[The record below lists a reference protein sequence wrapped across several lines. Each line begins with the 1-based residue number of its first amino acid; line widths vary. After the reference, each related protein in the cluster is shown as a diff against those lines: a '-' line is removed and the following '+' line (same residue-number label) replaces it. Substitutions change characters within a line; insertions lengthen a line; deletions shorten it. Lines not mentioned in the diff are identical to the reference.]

1 MDRPTSF
8 VEVARLAREGQRAN
22 ALSGLLEQFIE
33 EAVPGRDEARMLAEL
48 KRTRGITRL
57 SELCRNDVDTYV
69 LNHFGGP
76 LRGRVAVGLWDWI
89 RRCFPPGAPRQSAPS
104 PDRSTRASQTPASP
118 PPASRPLPPIVPG
131 ERAQTPTQ
139 LRAWAEEHQ
148 VVPFLGFPAPPSAG
162 STRDEGREP
171 DLDPLTIEQVLL
183 RKPAPG
189 PLATRPEPRLKLAWD
204 ELLRFADN
212 VAHLEQRAGER
223 WRRRVPPATG
233 AALALAELLRRRR
246 EEASRLPARPR
257 GSFVPAPL
265 RFFDHPPRLVY
276 DEGEDPRSAVVL
288 GYRPPQLVTIRL
300 GGFSAGELSV
310 TCACDDQAT
319 GCAHVPAA
327 LDAAL
332 ELCDDPELPAHVDL
346 MAVLGVPSWQRL
358 VSRLDENLGKLRVRP
373 PDSRLVW
380 CVGRDDAPGKPPRLE
395 ARVVRDLPDGPAFA
409 ERLVLRDLEG
419 RVDLLADPIDA
430 RAAALLRLGLEEGRA
445 AQKTADTAR
454 IFRVLET
461 LAGAPNVYGLDEG
474 GDRGRVEVR
483 RVRPT
488 AVFHSSADGSVGVK
502 LRLGDRL
509 LTGEELSELAP
520 DRRHVFL
527 VDPGAGRCD
536 IALIESRWQALVDA
550 LVFCPGPLPPE
561 GAEQL
566 LRRLHLL
573 QPEIE
578 VELPPD
584 LRGET
589 RPAAPTLVFRLTP
602 KSGDGAAGLW
612 VEVSVRPVAGGPVWA
627 PGDGPDMLLHQE
639 NGQRVSVMRDFAA
652 ERERARAALV
662 AVGLLPEGEPARL
675 FRFDVAEQQRAL
687 EIVQALHDGLPDV
700 VAEWA
705 QDSWKVR
712 RLRRADLRVRV
723 DGGQDWLR
731 VQGGFELD
739 GENVPL
745 QSLIEALRQRRRYLP
760 LGPQRFAIIEGDLRA
775 RLEAAMDH
783 LHPTRTGVEM
793 LAAAAPAL
801 DDLVGDPAFL
811 TFADAAR
818 AQMDRLRRAQQHEP
832 VVPDRLQATL
842 RPYQEAGFRWMSK
855 LASAGVGACLA
866 DDMGLGK
873 TVQVLAVLLERA
885 PVGPVLVV
893 APTSV
898 TQVWM
903 QQAARFAPDLT
914 LRRYA
919 GSDRQRA
926 LVGLGPRHL
935 VIASYGVVVRDVE
948 PLGQITWAAL
958 VLDEAQALKNAR
970 SNRARAVRALPAG
983 WRLALTGTPIENH
996 LGELWSIFKIV
1007 SPAVLGG
1014 WDWFRER
1021 FATPIE
1027 RGTDDSRRVALARV
1041 IGPYLLRRTKE
1052 AVAPEL
1058 PPRLEVER
1066 FVELSPDER
1075 RLYEQIRLASL
1086 AAIGRV
1092 RDATSRDAVA
1102 HDDRFQILAALTR
1115 LRQLACHP
1123 RLLDDSSPVGSSK
1136 LDALVEILTTQKETG
1151 HHTLVFSQFTRLLDL
1166 AEPAIAAAGLRFL
1179 RLDGTTPADERER
1192 RVAAFQAGG
1201 ADVFLISLRAGG
1213 FGLTLTAADT
1223 VVHLDP
1229 WWNPAVEDQATD
1241 RTHRIG
1247 QARPVTVV
1255 RMVARG
1261 TVEETVLAL
1270 HARKRALAS
1279 GILENAGRGAP
1290 LETQDLLALL
1300 GETASGSAS
1309 GDEDADA
1316 DSDEAGGG

>member
-1 MDRPTSF
+1 M
-8 VEVARLAREGQRAN
+8 V
-22 ALSGLLEQFIE
+22 
-33 EAVPGRDEARMLAEL
+33 
-48 KRTRGITRL
+48 
-57 SELCRNDVDTYV
+57 
-69 LNHFGGP
+69 
-76 LRGRVAVGLWDWI
+76 
-89 RRCFPPGAPRQSAPS
+89 
-104 PDRSTRASQTPASP
+104 
-118 PPASRPLPPIVPG
+118 
-131 ERAQTPTQ
+131 
-139 LRAWAEEHQ
+139 
-148 VVPFLGFPAPPSAG
+148 LGF
-162 STRDEGREP
+162 
-171 DLDPLTIEQVLL
+171 
-183 RKPAPG
+183 
-189 PLATRPEPRLKLAWD
+189 
-204 ELLRFADN
+204 
-212 VAHLEQRAGER
+212 
-223 WRRRVPPATG
+223 
-233 AALALAELLRRRR
+233 
-246 EEASRLPARPR
+246 
-257 GSFVPAPL
+257 
-265 RFFDHPPRLVY
+265 
-276 DEGEDPRSAVVL
+276 
-288 GYRPPQLVTIRL
+288 RPPQLVTIRL

-319 GCAHVPAA
+319 GCAHVLAA
-327 LDAAL
+327 LDAAI
-332 ELCDDPELPAHVDL
+332 ELCADPELPAHVDL

-358 VSRLDENLGKLRVRP
+358 VSRLDENLGKLRARP
-373 PDSRLVW
+373 TDSRLVW
-380 CVGRDDAPGKPPRLE
+380 CVGRDETPGRPPRLE

-409 ERLVLRDLEG
+409 ERLALRDLDG
-419 RVDLLADPIDA
+419 RADLLADPADA
-430 RAAALLRLGLEEGRA
+430 RAAALLRLGLEDGRS
-445 AQKTADTAR
+445 AQKTSDAAR

-461 LAGAPNVYGLDEG
+461 LSGAPNVYGLDDG
-474 GDRGRVEVR
+474 GDRGRIEVR

-488 AVFHSSADGSVGVK
+488 AVFHSSPDGSVGVK
-502 LRLGDRL
+502 VRIGERL
-509 LTGEELSELAP
+509 LSGEELGQLAP

-584 LRGET
+584 LRGAT
-589 RPAAPTLVFRLTP
+589 RPAEPTVVFRLTP
-602 KSGDGAAGLW
+602 KSGDQAAGLW
-612 VEVSVRPVAGGPVWA
+612 VEVSVRPLAGGPVWA
-627 PGDGPDMLLHQE
+627 PGEGPDMLLHQE
-639 NGQRVSVMRDFAA
+639 NGQRVSVTRDFAA
-652 ERERARAALV
+652 ERERARTALV

-675 FRFDVAEQQRAL
+675 FRFDVSDQQRAL
-687 EIVQALHDGLPDV
+687 EVVQALHDGLPDV

-705 QDSWKVR
+705 ADSWKVR
-712 RLRRADLRVRV
+712 RIRRADLRVRV
-723 DGGQDWLR
+723 DGRQDWLG
-731 VQGGFELD
+731 VEGGVELD
-739 GENVPL
+739 GENIPL
-745 QSLIEALRQRRRYLP
+745 VSLIEALRKGRRYLP
-760 LGPQRFAIIEGDLRA
+760 LGPQKFAIIEGELRG

-783 LHPTRTGVEM
+783 LHPTRAGVEI
-793 LAAAAPAL
+793 LPAAAPAL
-801 DDLVGDPAFL
+801 DDLVGDPASL
-811 TFADAAR
+811 TFADSAR
-818 AQMDRLRRAQQHEP
+818 ARIDRLRLAQQHEP
-832 VVPDRLQATL
+832 VVPDGLQATL
-842 RPYQEAGFRWMSK
+842 RPYQLAGFRWMSK

-885 PVGPVLVV
+885 QVGPVLVV

-903 QQAARFAPDLT
+903 QQAARFVPDLT
-914 LRRYA
+914 VRRYA
-919 GSDRQRA
+919 GPDRHEA
-926 LVGLGPRHL
+926 LAGLGPRDL
-935 VIASYGVVVRDVE
+935 VVASYGVVVRDAE
-948 PLGQITWAAL
+948 QLGETTWAAL
-958 VLDEAQALKNAR
+958 ILDEAQAIKNAR
-970 SNRARAVRALPAG
+970 SNRARAVRALPAD

-996 LGELWSIFKIV
+996 LGELWSIFRIV

-1027 RGTDDSRRVALARV
+1027 RGTDDSRRDALARV
-1041 IGPYLLRRTKE
+1041 LGPFLLRRTKE

-1066 FVELSPDER
+1066 FVELSAEER

-1092 RDATSRDAVA
+1092 REATPHDAVA

-1123 RLLDDSSPVGSSK
+1123 RLLDDTSPAGSSK
-1136 LDALVEILTTQKETG
+1136 LDALIELLTTQKETG

-1166 AEPAIAAAGLRFL
+1166 AEPRIAAAGLRFL
-1179 RLDGTTPADERER
+1179 RLDGTTAADERER
-1192 RVAAFQAGG
+1192 RVTAFQAGE

-1247 QARPVTVV
+1247 QVRPVTVV
-1255 RMVARG
+1255 RMVSRG

-1279 GILENAGRGAP
+1279 GVLENAARGRP

-1300 GETASGSAS
+1300 GGNAPAPT
-1309 GDEDADA
+1309 DEDIDEGAVTLGF
-1316 DSDEAGGG
+1316 SDDAGGG